1 MKKLIL
7 FLFMLICGDAQSAQ
21 IANVEYIHNAIKQQ
35 WDITV
40 PYNAALANPR
50 VAANMKYLLTAV
62 DVANEMLGTNTN
74 YASGE
79 YATLAATD
87 TVATDTAVAT
97 LIKRQTGAP
106 DDPTDDVYDDGVTS
120 AEYPFAIEL
129 VDDTSEFS
137 FLLSAA
143 GNFTIDWGD
152 GTIET
157 ISKTNV
163 NEQIVSHAYVT
174 PNAYKIRLGGVA
186 TAYDKT
192 VFASGWIPAVSVISV
207 SDYWAVKNLYGRLG
221 RVFPTLSDGTQ
232 PRFTGAFM
240 YNEELVSIPHTLFDG
255 IAGKNID
262 DYMFYS
268 MFEGC
273 VHLTSIPSGLFDSF
287 GDNLGTGG
295 LSYMFADC
303 RRLSDDS
310 ARINGLHLYDVWP
323 NATYEQV
330 GGMYMNDTYLSDYAA
345 IPSVWK

>member
-21 IANVEYIHNAIKQQ
+21 IVNVEYIHNAIKQK

-40 PYNAALANPR
+40 PYNAALTNLR

-97 LIKRQTGAP
+97 LIKRKNSTP

-129 VDDTSEFS
+129 VDATSEFT
-137 FLLSAA
+137 FLLSCA

-157 ISKTNV
+157 VSKTNV
-163 NEQIVSHAYVT
+163 SEQVVSHTYLT
-174 PNAYKIRLGGVA
+174 PNAYKIRFGGVA

-192 VFASGWIPAVSVISV
+192 VFSWGWIPAISAISISDSWSV
-207 SDYWAVKNLYGRLG
+207 KKLYGRLG

-240 YNEELVSIPHTLFDG
+240 YCERLTSIPHTLFDG
-255 IAGKNID
+255 IDRNGID

-273 VHLTSIPSGLFDSF
+273 EYLTEIPNGLFD
-287 GDNLGTGG
+287 GWAGNIGTGG

-303 RRLSDDS
+303 RRLSNDS

-330 GGMYMNDTYLSDYAA
+330 GGMYMNDIYLSDYAT